1 MKGIKKTKVM
11 IAVLKKKITA
21 ALAVMAGIFALA
33 GCDEER
39 RINSD
44 RLPEEARAF
53 ISQYF
58 PGKDIIYAEKDR
70 DDRTVSYTVRLSDG
84 AEIDFDEDGGWT
96 SVDCNLSPIPEGIV
110 PQAIYDHLE
119 TYVPGGTD
127 IFKAERM
134 WGGYEITIRD
144 GRDLIYDADGA
155 FVREDR

>member
-1 MKGIKKTKVM
+1 M

-39 RINSD
+39 RIDSD

-119 TYVPGGTD
+119 SYVPGGTD